1 MQHRRLT
8 VFSFSSDQ
16 QELVNEKNTKKFKK
30 ENEKVD
36 KKKFCFKHVL
46 RELIRVNLNIRE
58 GQTSI
63 TPLLEL
69 KKQPMYP

>member
-30 ENEKVD
+30 ENGKVD
-36 KKKFCFKHVL
+36 KKNFVL
-46 RELIRVNLNIRE
+46 
-58 GQTSI
+58 S
-63 TPLLEL
+63 
-69 KKQPMYP
+69 MF